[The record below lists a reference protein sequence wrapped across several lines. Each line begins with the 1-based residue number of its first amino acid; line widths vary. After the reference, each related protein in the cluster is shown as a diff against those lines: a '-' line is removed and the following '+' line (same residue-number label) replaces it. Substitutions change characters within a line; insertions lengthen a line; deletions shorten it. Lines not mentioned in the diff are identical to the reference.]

1 MVIDSVHG
9 PEGGVQLSSLYDNL
23 TKSVWSEKDS
33 KESTPSSAE
42 KQKENLDGNITF
54 HNSASNSSSSC
65 SQNSTSSL
73 SYPACTNPQNI
84 TNLEENDT
92 PILKQ
97 HLFLEENMNLST
109 QTTWTNLVEYSTPI
123 SRPQIHEV
131 SSEKQNKN
139 DSPKV
144 KVIHGEEKVTFR
156 LHSNMGFEGLKQEV
170 AKRFRLEDPD
180 LYDLKYLDDESEW
193 VLLTCDADLHEC
205 IDVYKSSSA
214 HAIRILLCL
223 KSPCQAFLSV
233 SLGHLRSS

>member
-9 PEGGVQLSSLYDNL
+9 PERGVQLSSLYDNL

-33 KESTPSSAE
+33 KESTSSSAE
-42 KQKENLDGNITF
+42 KQKENLDGNVTF

-84 TNLEENDT
+84 TNLEENNP

-97 HLFLEENMNLST
+97 KISLEGNMNLST
-109 QTTWTNLVEYSTPI
+109 HTNLVEDNMPTL
-123 SRPQIHEV
+123 RPQIHEV
-131 SSEKQNKN
+131 SIEKQNKH
-139 DSPKV
+139 DSLKV
-144 KVIHGEEKVTFR
+144 KVIYGDEKVIFR

-170 AKRFRLEDPD
+170 AKRFGLAN
-180 LYDLKYLDDESEW
+180 LGLFDLKYLDDESEW

-205 IDVYKSSSA
+205 VDVYKSSSA
-214 HAIRILLCL
+214 HAIRI
-223 KSPCQAFLSV
+223 SV
-233 SLGHLRSS
+233 CPSS